1 MFVLRGT
8 YITEYVY
15 IDKITGFYPFSLRFP
30 SFLFSLSNKTIF
42 STQPVMPQ
50 IAFNTSIYIPQN
62 LNYTSW
68 LYLRSFLLKVT
79 SPSAQVTSTSFLGPA
94 ASKHST
100 SRSRVKE
107 RTPLLFL
114 SNFFSIFV
122 VFLEQKNKC

>member
-1 MFVLRGT
+1 M
-8 YITEYVY
+8 YILIRLPVFT
-15 IDKITGFYPFSLRFP
+15 PFP
-30 SFLFSLSNKTIF
+30 SDFHLSFSPFQIRPFFPHSPLCLRLHSI
-42 STQPVMPQ
+42 PV
-50 IAFNTSIYIPQN
+50 YIPQD

-68 LYLRSFLLKVT
+68 LYLRSFLLKAT